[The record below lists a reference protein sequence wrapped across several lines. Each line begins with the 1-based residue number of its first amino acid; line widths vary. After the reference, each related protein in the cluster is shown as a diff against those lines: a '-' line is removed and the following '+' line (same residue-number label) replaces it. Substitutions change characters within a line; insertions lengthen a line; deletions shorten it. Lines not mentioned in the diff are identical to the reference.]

1 MNFPPFHDSN
11 TAMTVTDKEVG
22 RREKKKKN
30 AKTDRPPKG
39 EEPHVRWRSNP
50 IRIHVVVPPVTVAMG
65 EGTSISG
72 IYSSSF
78 SLLRLVLLFLLLLL
92 HYPLLFSILY
102 ATLRI
107 QYPFQLS

>member
-1 MNFPPFHDSN
+1 MDFARFHDSN

-22 RREKKKKN
+22 RREKKRKN

-39 EEPHVRWRSNP
+39 EEPHVRWWSNP
-50 IRIHVVVPPVTVAMG
+50 IGTYVVVPPVTVAMG
-65 EGTSISG
+65 EVQSISC

-78 SLLRLVLLFLLLLL
+78 SLLRPVLLFLFLLL
-92 HYPLLFSILY
+92 HHPLLFSLLY

-107 QYPFQLS
+107 